1 MWKFLYPITLVSDY
15 LPLFFYLIA
24 FRKLNRVK
32 AFRYMGI
39 LVILLVI
46 ANFYSSSLSSQGI
59 NNMHLFHIYTVL
71 EHSLITLI
79 FIEIIKKKGF
89 KTIALSGLF
98 IFYLLVITD
107 IIFLEPL
114 NTFNSNIR
122 SVQGV
127 ITLLYCVFFYYSIF
141 DDAKVVELSNYPYFW
156 LVSGMILYFS
166 GTLFLY
172 VFGDQIVSNKK
183 YVNYYQIHNFFNIIQ
198 NTFYAYTLWL
208 GSKQIQ
214 LTL

>member
-32 AFRYMGI
+32 AFRYLGI
-39 LVILLVI
+39 LVIVLVI

-98 IFYLLVITD
+98 IFYLFVITD

-183 YVNYYQIHNFFNIIQ
+183 YVDYYQIHNFFNIIQ

-214 LTL
+214 LTH